1 MMRGTLAG
9 KIALVTGAARG
20 IGAAIARLFHA
31 EGACVLLAD
40 VLDEAGAALAA
51 ELGERAVFRRLDVA
65 EEAAWQAAVA
75 AILASWDR
83 LDVLVNNA
91 AILRPARLLDVT
103 VEDAMASFRVNQLG
117 VLLGMK
123 TVAPAMKAGGG
134 GSIVNLSSIG
144 GLVGRPGLIAYG
156 GTKWAVRGM
165 TKVAAAELG
174 PDRIRVN
181 SIHPGVIETEMTRHF
196 GEEGMKRARATIPMD
211 RIAQPEEVAQ
221 LALYLA
227 SDASSYSTGG
237 EFAVDGGLTAI

>member
-1 MMRGTLAG
+1 
-9 KIALVTGAARG
+9 
-20 IGAAIARLFHA
+20 
-31 EGACVLLAD
+31 
-40 VLDEAGAALAA
+40 
-51 ELGERAVFRRLDVA
+51 
-65 EEAAWQAAVA
+65 
-75 AILASWDR
+75 
-83 LDVLVNNA
+83 
-91 AILRPARLLDVT
+91 
-103 VEDAMASFRVNQLG
+103 
-117 VLLGMK
+117 MK

-134 GSIVNLSSIG
+134 GSVVNLSSIG

-181 SIHPGVIETEMTRHF
+181 SIHPGVIETEMTRNF

>member
-1 MMRGTLAG
+1 MAEALAG
-9 KIALVTGAARG
+9 KVALVTGAARG
-20 IGAAIARLFHA
+20 IGAAIATLFHA
-31 EGACVLLAD
+31 EGARVLLAD
-40 VLDEAGAALAA
+40 VAAEGGQALAGR
-51 ELGERAVFRRLDVA
+51 LGEGAVFRRLDVG
-65 EEAAWQAAVA
+65 EEADWQAAVA
-75 AILASWDR
+75 GVMAAWGR

-91 AILRPARLLDVT
+91 AVLRPARLLEVRA
-103 VEDAMASFRVNQLG
+103 EDALESFRVNQLG
-117 VLLGMK
+117 VILGMK
-123 TVAPAMKAGGG
+123 TAAPAMKAGGG

-174 PDRIRVN
+174 RDRIRVN

-196 GEEGMKRARATIPMD
+196 GEEGMQRALATIPLN
-211 RIAQPEEVAQ
+211 RVAQPTEVAQ

-237 EFAVDGGLTAI
+237 EFAVDGGLTCI